1 MIKLGYGLKHA
12 LDYSNKEIN
21 AFLLT
26 TVIAGFLL
34 SARNWGD
41 PFNVAIGIGNFISF
55 SLIFGVLFFLFV
67 TVQKFIA
74 YSLGCK
80 GTYKI
85 WRFGLLIA
93 FLISLYLI
101 MFIPN
106 SNFYFLVVLYIGS
119 VNLKVIPELRLGRFQ
134 QSLNMTDMLAVGIT
148 GPATLLVLILLVLQP
163 IYLSTHSQFSQLLII
178 TAALIIFFS
187 SLPLPKMNGLNIL
200 IKSRTGWLF
209 YFFFSLIFLALILSL
224 SFWTYLVA
232 LILAIIL
239 VWLAKKYLSPKLHA

>member
-1 MIKLGYGLKHA
+1 MLKLGYGLKHA

-34 SARNWGD
+34 SARNWGT
-41 PFNVAIGIGNFISF
+41 PFSIAVGIGNFFTF

-67 TVQKFIA
+67 TMQKFIA
-74 YSLGCK
+74 YALGCK

-85 WRFGLLIA
+85 WRFGPFIA

-106 SNFYFLVVLYIGS
+106 SNYYFLVVLYIGS
-119 VNLKVIPELRLGRFQ
+119 VNLEVIPEAKLGKFRQ
-134 QSLNMTDMLAVGIT
+134 GLNISDMVYVGMT
-148 GPATLLVLILLVLQP
+148 GPATIILLILLILQP
-163 IYLSTHSQFSQLLII
+163 IYLSTHSQFSQILII
-178 TAALIIFFS
+178 IASLILFYS

-200 IKSRTGWLF
+200 IRSRVGWLF
-209 YFFFSLIFLALILSL
+209 YFFFSLLFLVLILTL
-224 SFWTYLVA
+224 NFWTYLVA
-232 LILAIIL
+232 LALAILL
-239 VWLAKKYLSPKLHA
+239 VWAAKKYLSPKLHG